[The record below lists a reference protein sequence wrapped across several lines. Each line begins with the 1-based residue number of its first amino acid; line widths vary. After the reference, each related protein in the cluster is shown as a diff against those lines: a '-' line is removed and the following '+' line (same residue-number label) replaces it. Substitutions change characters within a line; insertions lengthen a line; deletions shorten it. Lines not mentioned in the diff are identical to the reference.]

1 VTESCVYKIE
11 GRSPLARICWPR
23 PVSASVIWTAMELN
37 DPRWASLKGGYGV
50 PFDPRPALLKLADGS
65 DSQAA
70 WDQLWDG
77 LHHQGDV
84 GEASYACVP
93 HLVRIHEARGMP
105 DWNTYAIVATI
116 DLARERRR
124 NPTVPAWLDAEYA
137 SAIEDLA
144 GLALKELPRAVDRET
159 TRSMLAVLAIW
170 KGARMYGRVLVE
182 LSEDELSELGGG
194 LDDDSAGAR

>member
-1 VTESCVYKIE
+1 
-11 GRSPLARICWPR
+11 L
-23 PVSASVIWTAMELN
+23 MELN

-50 PFDPRPALLKLADGS
+50 PFDPRPALFQLADGT
-65 DSQAA
+65 DIQGA
-70 WDQLWDG
+70 WGQLWDG

-116 DLARERRR
+116 DLARDRRR
-124 NPTVPAWLDAEYA
+124 NPTIPAWLGAEYA
-137 SAIEDLA
+137 GAIEHLA
-144 GLALKELPRAVDRET
+144 GLALRELSRAIDRET

-170 KGARMYGRVLVE
+170 KGARVHGRVLVE
-182 LSEDELSELGGG
+182 LSEDELLELGDW